1 MDDDF
6 RKKFA
11 LQKGNYMILKHLLIQ
26 KLDILSFFDK
36 IFLFFFYSSKIIPT
50 FAYRKTINIYR
61 IQAQTNTIIYT
72 QTRTIMKKTFTKK
85 TLVAGI
91 AAALMTLTATNVN
104 AKETFIYGQNQQ
116 SLIVSTLNEDGK
128 TLTPKWKYEYQ
139 YDTLGTMTEKKAY
152 RWDAEQMTW
161 TPAYLLTWKTEGPTL
176 QKLSENKQTNH
187 LKTHTLW
194 DALSNYYCISSLTN

>member
-11 LQKGNYMILKHLLIQ
+11 LQEGNYMILKHLLIQ

-36 IFLFFFYSSKIIPT
+36 IFLFFFYSSKITPT

-152 RWDAEQMTW
+152 R
-161 TPAYLLTWKTEGPTL
+161 
-176 QKLSENKQTNH
+176 
-187 LKTHTLW
+187 
-194 DALSNYYCISSLTN
+194 

>member
-1 MDDDF
+1 
-6 RKKFA
+6 
-11 LQKGNYMILKHLLIQ
+11 
-26 KLDILSFFDK
+26 
-36 IFLFFFYSSKIIPT
+36 
-50 FAYRKTINIYR
+50 
-61 IQAQTNTIIYT
+61 
-72 QTRTIMKKTFTKK
+72 MKKTFTKK

-152 RWDAEQMTW
+152 HWDAEQMNW
-161 TPAYLLTWKTEGPTL
+161 TPAYLLTWGAEGPVL
-176 QKLSENKQTNH
+176 QKLSRNK
-187 LKTHTLW
+187 
-194 DALSNYYCISSLTN
+194 

>member
-1 MDDDF
+1 MQF
-6 RKKFA
+6 K
-11 LQKGNYMILKHLLIQ
+11 N
-26 KLDILSFFDK
+26 
-36 IFLFFFYSSKIIPT
+36 
-50 FAYRKTINIYR
+50 NIY
-61 IQAQTNTIIYT
+61 ICISKNDKYLSNTNANKHYYLHTNTYNYEKDIH
-72 QTRTIMKKTFTKK
+72 KK

-161 TPAYLLTWKTEGPTL
+161 TPAYLLTWRTEGPTL
-176 QKLSENKQTNH
+176 QKLSENK
-187 LKTHTLW
+187 
-194 DALSNYYCISSLTN
+194 

>member
-1 MDDDF
+1 
-6 RKKFA
+6 
-11 LQKGNYMILKHLLIQ
+11 
-26 KLDILSFFDK
+26 
-36 IFLFFFYSSKIIPT
+36 
-50 FAYRKTINIYR
+50 
-61 IQAQTNTIIYT
+61 
-72 QTRTIMKKTFTKK
+72 MKKTFTKK

-161 TPAYLLTWKTEGPTL
+161 TPAYLLTSRTEGPTL
-176 QKLSENKQTNH
+176 QKLSENK
-187 LKTHTLW
+187 
-194 DALSNYYCISSLTN
+194 

>member
-1 MDDDF
+1 MQF
-6 RKKFA
+6 K
-11 LQKGNYMILKHLLIQ
+11 N
-26 KLDILSFFDK
+26 
-36 IFLFFFYSSKIIPT
+36 
-50 FAYRKTINIYR
+50 NIY
-61 IQAQTNTIIYT
+61 ICISKNDKYLSNT
-72 QTRTIMKKTFTKK
+72 TKK

-161 TPAYLLTWKTEGPTL
+161 TPAYLLTWRTEGPTL
-176 QKLSENKQTNH
+176 QKLSENK
-187 LKTHTLW
+187 
-194 DALSNYYCISSLTN
+194 